1 MQTNAIATNLQEA
14 RRAFAHGGKS
24 HGIGGIRVGLAI
36 AFVVMLAGAL
46 AGRAQ
51 MPGPTS
57 GPTSG
62 QSSGGRGGA
71 FGHPDMSP
79 LSNNDGDYDPVM
91 TERRVRALNSE
102 RQKQMVADANKLL
115 KLAKELNDE
124 VATASE
130 SSFTSDQLRKIA
142 EIEKLAKNVR
152 ERMTA
157 GIGQAPNTVSPP
169 NLTYPV
175 H

>member
-1 MQTNAIATNLQEA
+1 MQTAAIATNPHEA
-14 RRAFAHGGKS
+14 QHAFAPGEWRRATCKIS
-24 HGIGGIRVGLAI
+24 VGLAA
-36 AFVVMLAGAL
+36 AFLLVVTGSII
-46 AGRAQ
+46 GRAQ
-51 MPGPTS
+51 MPGPTP
-57 GPTSG
+57 GPTPG
-62 QSSGGRGGA
+62 QTPSGRGGG
-71 FGHPDMSP
+71 FGRPDMSP

-91 TERRVRALNSE
+91 TERRMRALNSE

-124 VATASE
+124 VATANE
-130 SSFTSDQLRKIA
+130 NAFTADQLRKIA

-157 GIGQAPNTVSPP
+157 GIGQAPSTMSPP
-169 NLTYPV
+169 NVIYPS